1 MSDSESDSDSE
12 SEHKYESKFNIGEF
26 VKISRELS
34 VKHNTTDTYEN
45 IGVIV
50 KKMLKPKWERKRF
63 WFSCDYRYAISVPE
77 YCGDYIVTDEA
88 DMDKISLP
96 IEYKLS
102 CVGKFRNWW
111 FNLHNNVYHELLIE
125 ALN

>member
-1 MSDSESDSDSE
+1 MSDSESE
-12 SEHKYESKFNIGEF
+12 SENKYKSKFNIGEF

-45 IGVIV
+45 IGVVV
-50 KKMLKPKWERKRF
+50 KKTLKPKWERKRY
-63 WFSCDYRYAISVPE
+63 WFIGGDYRYCISVPE
-77 YCGDYIVTDEA
+77 YGGDYIEANEA
-88 DMDKISLP
+88 DMDTISLP

-102 CVGKFRNWW
+102 CIGKFRNWW
-111 FNLHNNVYHELLIE
+111 FNFHNHVYHELLIE